1 MKKPKVG
8 NIGGLSTVIS
18 LKQIRPNHNP
28 RSTIGIF
35 TNIGSHLRSLMTIAG
50 KCSCPCCGKLIA
62 QGKKLNPAI
71 FEKIYDPLFSLKP
84 DKSTDSTK
92 ENATFPPS
100 SMVKTY
106 PEGTEKKVK
115 DILTHCVSYLK
126 DNTSYI
132 YQPVLANLEKY
143 GNIEG
148 FRHETRP
155 HGFGINY
162 EWLVRCGLACRYGIP
177 EKIPFLKQAEKLGY
191 ICICYFATGSSSYLH
206 SSTLSIKP

>member
-8 NIGGLSTVIS
+8 NISGLSTVIS

-100 SMVKTY
+100 PTVKTY

-132 YQPVLANLEKY
+132 STCSCQSGKIWKY
-143 GNIEG
+143 
-148 FRHETRP
+148 R
-155 HGFGINY
+155 
-162 EWLVRCGLACRYGIP
+162 GIP
-177 EKIPFLKQAEKLGY
+177 P
-191 ICICYFATGSSSYLH
+191 
-206 SSTLSIKP
+206 

>member
-8 NIGGLSTVIS
+8 NISGLSTVIS

-28 RSTIGIF
+28 RSTIGTF
-35 TNIGSHLRSLMTIAG
+35 TNIGSHLRSLMAIAG

-132 YQPVLANLEKY
+132 STCSCQSGKNMEISRDSAMKPVHMDSALITN
-143 GNIEG
+143 
-148 FRHETRP
+148 
-155 HGFGINY
+155 
-162 EWLVRCGLACRYGIP
+162 GLSAVVLP
-177 EKIPFLKQAEKLGY
+177 AVTGY
-191 ICICYFATGSSSYLH
+191 RKKSRS
-206 SSTLSIKP
+206 